1 MRHCIVVLLLATAWG
16 QTLSAPLAD
25 SAALRQTLTVDTT
38 RKAPV
43 VLDNDTLFFFEVG
56 TKGFSADRRAE
67 IVMGRVREIAEEGWL
82 PVDSIKVLDV
92 DLAADVMAGDRHIL
106 SVYDIEATMARSS
119 RLELAERRAG
129 VIREAVTKHRE
140 ARSSGTLLR
149 GILLSLGATVLLV
162 VLLRLLA
169 VSRRRLE
176 EFLGSRIKGIRVEKN
191 EIIPAD
197 WLRSV
202 VRIFIR
208 LLRWVIVVILLYI
221 YFEFVLTRFVWT
233 RALAQSLLSLTLDPL
248 RMLGVGFL
256 EYLPNLFFL
265 LVLFFVTRFAIR
277 LLRYVFKEIERG
289 TITLPGFYPD
299 WAFPTFKI
307 VRVLVIAFALVVA
320 FPYIPGSNSPAFQ
333 GISIFL
339 GVLFSLGSTSAVA
352 NAVAGVILTY
362 MRSFKVGDFVKIQET
377 VGTVVGSDLLV
388 TRIRT
393 IKNVDVTIPN
403 ASVLGTHVIN
413 YSVQAKEGK
422 IILHTSVTIG
432 YDTPWRQVQ
441 ALLLL
446 AAERTEGVQ
455 KDPQPFV
462 LQTALNDFY
471 VTYELNA
478 YTVKPERMPW
488 IYSDLHTNIQ
498 DAFNE
503 FGVQIMSPN
512 YMFDRDKPTYVPKA
526 RWYEPPARK
535 PDESGSGG

>member
-1 MRHCIVVLLLATAWG
+1 MRHFVVVLLLATAWG
-16 QTLSAPLAD
+16 QVRSAPLAD
-25 SAALRQTLTVDTT
+25 SAALLQSLAVDTT

-43 VLDNDTLFFFEVG
+43 VLDNDTLFFFDVG
-56 TKGFSADRRAE
+56 VKGFSAERRAE
-67 IVMGRVREIAEEGWL
+67 AVTGRIREIAEEHWF
-82 PVDSIKVLDV
+82 PVDSIQVLDG
-92 DLAADVMAGDRHIL
+92 DLAADVMAADRHL
-106 SVYDIEATMARSS
+106 FSVYDSDARLARSS
-119 RLELAERRAG
+119 RVELAGRRAG
-129 VIREAVTKHRE
+129 VIREAVARHRD
-140 ARSSGTLLR
+140 ARSSGMLLR
-149 GILLSLGATVLLV
+149 GILFSLGATFLLV
-162 VLLRLLA
+162 VLLRLLGGG
-169 VSRRRLE
+169 RRRLE
-176 EFLGSRIKGIRVEKN
+176 DFLGSRIKGIRLDKN
-191 EIIPAD
+191 EIIPAG
-197 WLRSV
+197 WLNSLARTL
-202 VRIFIR
+202 IR
-208 LLRWVIVVILLYI
+208 LLRWIIVIILLYA

-233 RALAQSLLSLTLDPL
+233 HTLAQSLLSLTVGPL
-248 RMLGVGFL
+248 LVLWKGFV

-265 LVLFFVTRFAIR
+265 LVLFFVTRFASRFLR
-277 LLRYVFKEIERG
+277 LVFKEIEREA
-289 TITLPGFYPD
+289 ITLPGFYPD
-299 WAFPTFKI
+299 WASPTFKI

-352 NAVAGVILTY
+352 NGVAGIILTY
-362 MRSFKVGDFVKIQET
+362 MRSFKAGDIVKIQET
-377 VGTVVGSDLLV
+377 VGKVVGSDLLV

-393 IKNVDVTIPN
+393 PKNIDVTIPN

-413 YSVQAKEGK
+413 FSVQAKEGK
-422 IILHTSVTIG
+422 LILHTSVTIG
-432 YDTPWRQVQ
+432 YDTPWRQVH

-478 YTVKPERMPW
+478 YTLKPERMPW

-503 FGVQIMSPN
+503 YGVQIMSPN

-535 PDESGSGG
+535 PDEAGSGG